1 RTGREK
7 MELWQI
13 LLGIAFLLAILTF
26 TYPLVIRIRRKK
38 WEEREKGRIE
48 KKEKSREEEVMEIL
62 REIEDLKKRME
73 REGIKLT
80 SISDVFLVSVQILSE
95 IRLIGYRMEGL
106 RGRIEGLERGIKE
119 EMGDT
124 RALILFSIATISALN
139 LTIISLL

>member
-1 RTGREK
+1 